1 MSCRHCVGGRREF
14 LAEGTQEV
22 SGQETCLECWRNSD
36 RGHRGLKKVSNDQ
49 SWNCPALEG
58 RRDDRKL
65 LEP

>member
-36 RGHRGLKKVSNDQ
+36 RGHRGLKKVS
-49 SWNCPALEG
+49 
-58 RRDDRKL
+58 DDRVGIAQL
-65 LEP
+65 WRAGEMIENH